1 MCSSDLDT
9 AVHKKP
15 QALITKELR
24 VLLRTMTYR
33 MNCIY
38 VNLLWLVAA
47 PVLGLMAAE
56 GGALNLF
63 AKELQAGDALCCTLM
78 FSAVVASSFV
88 ASGLNSLA
96 STSFTREG
104 THIDLIKYIPVD
116 IKTQIKAKA
125 FVSILITFIPL
136 AIAII
141 VLTLFFGIPLMM
153 LLYIPTAF
161 LCCVIA
167 CMTGMLMDSIAPYTI
182 WSDELSALRGNLN
195 CFFNLAAM
203 LLVAAVLAAMSYGL
217 YVLTGSFVAAAGIN
231 LIILI
236 LAALWGIF
244 KGLDKVRNN
253 IESLT

>member
-1 MCSSDLDT
+1 
-9 AVHKKP
+9 
-15 QALITKELR
+15 
-24 VLLRTMTYR
+24 

-47 PVLGLMAAE
+47 PVLGMMAAE

-88 ASGLNSLA
+88 ASGLNSIA

-104 THIDLIKYIPVD
+104 THIDLIKYIPAD
-116 IKTQIKAKA
+116 IRMQIKAKA
-125 FVSILITFIPL
+125 YVSVVITFVPL
-136 AIAII
+136 ALSI
-141 VLTLFFGIPLMM
+141 VILTVLFGIPLMI
-153 LLYIPTAF
+153 LLYIPTAL

-167 CMTGMLMDSIAPYTI
+167 CMTGMLMDSISPYTI

-203 LLVAAVLAAMSYGL
+203 ILVAAVLAAMSYGL

-244 KGLDKVRNN
+244 KGLDKVRSN